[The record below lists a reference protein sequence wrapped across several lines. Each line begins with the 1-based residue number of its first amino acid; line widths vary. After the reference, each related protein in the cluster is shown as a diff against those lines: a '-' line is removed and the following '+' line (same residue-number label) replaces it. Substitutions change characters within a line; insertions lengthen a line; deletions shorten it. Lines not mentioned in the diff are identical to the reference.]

1 MPWCLF
7 IIKHRDNNEEYVTSA
22 GISERV
28 GELSAFSV
36 TILVHGVCQLVTL
49 GLHVTKGLSI
59 EEDFFNAIKYSSLM
73 ASFALHLTGQLVT
86 EETSTI
92 LHL

>member
-7 IIKHRDNNEEYVTSA
+7 VIKHRDNNEEYVTS
-22 GISERV
+22 GGVTERV

-36 TILVHGVCQLVTL
+36 RILVHGVCQLVTS

-59 EEDFFNAIKYSSLM
+59 EEDFFSI
-73 ASFALHLTGQLVT
+73 Q
-86 EETSTI
+86 
-92 LHL
+92 